1 MSDLESQKFDE
12 QTAGFTYLCRSRG
25 ISLKCDFDVR
35 RNLRRPLLGV
45 FEQISKDQMLT
56 YVNWK
61 SSATLRGLAIVF
73 CFAVFQLQTHF
84 ANAGMIVQA
93 PEGLNPG
100 DQFRII
106 FVTSGTID
114 ATSNNLADYNNFVN
128 SEAQGATYNGQKINW
143 SAIVSTDAVNA
154 LMNTHSYSSSAIYMA
169 DGTKV
174 SNAYSETTRGDSGS
188 LWSSDLLAQ
197 PDEGI
202 DGTKYKNRLVWT
214 GTAGNGSEY
223 STSIFG
229 AYGVGT
235 SNYGTNPFTGVNTF
249 STPHVQVGFI
259 SASQTGS
266 NWIQIPNISA
276 TNTPGLQTQTNQYQI
291 YGISDVMTVATIPEP
306 SALLSSIV
314 GIAVVAFIAA
324 LRGTPFLRQSPGWNF
339 R

>member
-1 MSDLESQKFDE
+1 MCSH
-12 QTAGFTYLCRSRG
+12 
-25 ISLKCDFDVR
+25 VR
-35 RNLRRPLLGV
+35 RNSKLPLLGV
-45 FEQISKDQMLT
+45 FERETKDQMVT
-56 YVNWK
+56 NHTWK
-61 SSATLRGLAIVF
+61 SSAALRGLLIVV
-73 CFAVFQLQTHF
+73 CFAAFQAYTRC
-84 ANAGMIVQA
+84 AGAGMIVQA

-106 FVTSGTID
+106 FVTSATID
-114 ATSNNLADYNNFVN
+114 ATSNNIADYNNFVN
-128 SEAQGATYNGQKINW
+128 SEAQGATYDGNKINW

-154 LMNTHSYSSSAIYMA
+154 LTNTRSYSSSAIYMV

-174 SNAYSETTRGDSGS
+174 SNAYSDAARGDPGS

-202 DGTKYKNRLVWT
+202 DGTKYKNRLLWT
-214 GTAGNGSEY
+214 GTAGNGVEY
-223 STSIFG
+223 NTATFG

-266 NWIQIPNISA
+266 NWIQLPNISA
-276 TNTPGLQTQTNQYQI
+276 TDTPGLQPRTNQYQI
-291 YGISDVMTVATIPEP
+291 YGISDVMTVTPIPEP
-306 SALLSSIV
+306 SALLSSII
-314 GIAVVAFIAA
+314 GMVVAA
-324 LRGTPFLRQSPGWNF
+324 LISAPRGTPLLRLSTGWIF